1 MADKRDYYEVL
12 GLSKG
17 ASDDEIK
24 KSYRKLA
31 KQYQST
37 VMLQCGER
45 RCDVKQLIKLML
57 AAVKQGETVCIT
69 VSGMD
74 EEACAAALEKAMQQ
88 DF

>member
-1 MADKRDYYEVL
+1 MKRFEYTVTAPQGIHGRPAAELV
-12 GLSKG
+12 
-17 ASDDEIK
+17 
-24 KSYRKLA
+24 KLA

-37 VMLQCGER
+37 VTLQCGER
-45 RCDVKQLIKLML
+45 SCDVKQLIKLML

-74 EEACAAALEKAMQQ
+74 EEACAAALEKAMQK

>member
-1 MADKRDYYEVL
+1 
-12 GLSKG
+12 
-17 ASDDEIK
+17 
-24 KSYRKLA
+24 
-31 KQYQST
+31 
-37 VMLQCGER
+37 MLQCGER

-57 AAVKQGETVCIT
+57 AAVKQGDTVCIT

>member
-1 MADKRDYYEVL
+1 MKRFEYTVTAPQGIHGRPAAELV
-12 GLSKG
+12 
-17 ASDDEIK
+17 
-24 KSYRKLA
+24 KLA

-37 VMLQCGER
+37 VTLQCC
-45 RCDVKQLIKLML
+45 CDVKQLIKLML

>member
-1 MADKRDYYEVL
+1 MKQFQYTIKDAL
-12 GLSKG
+12 GVHARPAGLLV
-17 ASDDEIK
+17 
-24 KSYRKLA
+24 KLA

-37 VMLQCGER
+37 VTLQCGPR
-45 RCDVKQLIKLML
+45 SCDMKQLIKLML